1 MCIGLNKVIK
11 VVVLI
16 VLSLDSEANPKI
28 LFISRK
34 KSREIIFWQ
43 SGFFYRKKAVKA
55 PAE

>member
-11 VVVLI
+11 VVVVI
-16 VLSLDSEANPKI
+16 VLSLDPEANPKI